1 MGWLDSIFGGSGSGG
16 GDLPLGGGGGTDAPI
31 PSGGYSL
38 GGSGLDTSGIYGLG
52 GASPAGSP
60 TGYSFG
66 GGGLNTAMPP
76 TQSPSWYSDILGT
89 VGKGAQAI
97 LPFLGLGTAGLGLY
111 SGIKGMQQAGETRQ
125 QNQQATR
132 TQQQAADTSLQT
144 GQQLT
149 TAGTQAMMGG
159 ALPPGL
165 EAQAKQW
172 EDAYRAQV
180 NNYLAKAGMGTSSS
194 AAQWEPY
201 ITQQAAIYR
210 QQLASGLLA
219 PGQTGLQTA
228 ANAGAQ
234 VVGSNQA
241 SQSGIGNVLQS
252 ANQALYALQ
261 AASGQR
267 PQPPA

>member
-1 MGWLDSIFGGSGSGG
+1 MAFDFDSIFGG
-16 GDLPLGGGGGTDAPI
+16 T
-31 PSGGYSL
+31 
-38 GGSGLDTSGIYGLG
+38 GGSGLYGGTGEVSPVSTGWDTSWSGSGQYNVPSGGGYTLPSLGSQAGSSSPFSLG
-52 GASPAGSP
+52 GNVPQQPAP
-60 TGYSFG
+60 T
-66 GGGLNTAMPP
+66 
-76 TQSPSWYSDILGT
+76 SWYSDILGT

-267 PQPPA
+267 QQPPA